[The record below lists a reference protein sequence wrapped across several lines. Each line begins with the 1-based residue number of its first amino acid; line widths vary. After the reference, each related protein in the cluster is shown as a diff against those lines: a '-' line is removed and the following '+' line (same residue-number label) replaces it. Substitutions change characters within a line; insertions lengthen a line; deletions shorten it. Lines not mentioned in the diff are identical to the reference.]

1 LRGGQDSFR
10 GEWARQDGDR
20 RLDVTTSVPASPPDA
35 HPAGPVPVERSD
47 LAEAGRMLLRTV
59 LPVGVALGLALAVYG
74 GTGHNLTIVLQD
86 RFPDDS
92 EYSGLFT
99 IMFSSALMVCAGI
112 AIGSLVVSR
121 AWSRWTG
128 DEGATSPA
136 RTAGLA
142 VAILCVWLGFDDMMM
157 VHDAILPGMGIPE
170 TAGLAVYAVIGVVLV
185 GWAFRPLRRERLGL
199 TFLTG
204 LALLGGS
211 LVGDEAEDFF
221 ETRIPPLATFLGHAE
236 DVVKFLAYVALCHL
250 CVLLAR
256 RVMART
262 LQAATERAAREA
274 VERSAPRRVTAT
286 VLPGRPDDRDDDRT
300 APIPQPLRS

>member
-1 LRGGQDSFR
+1 MTTPPPATSRG
-10 GEWARQDGDR
+10 
-20 RLDVTTSVPASPPDA
+20 A

-59 LPVGVALGLALAVYG
+59 LPTAVLLCAALAVYA
-74 GTGHNLTIVLQD
+74 GTGHDPTIVLQD

-99 IMFSSALMVCAGI
+99 ILFSSALMVCAGV
-112 AIGSLVVSR
+112 AIGSIVVSR
-121 AWSRWTG
+121 AWSRST
-128 DEGATSPA
+128 DDDGATSPA

-142 VAILCVWLGFDDMMM
+142 VAVLCVWLGYDDMMM

-170 TAGLAVYAVIGVVLV
+170 TAGLAVYAVVGVALV
-185 GWAFRPLRRERLGL
+185 VWAFRPLRRERLGL

-221 ETRIPPLATFLGHAE
+221 EKRIPPLATFLGHAE

-274 VERSAPRRVTAT
+274 VERASPRRVAAT
-286 VLPGRPDDRDDDRT
+286 VLPGRPDDRT
-300 APIPQPLRS
+300 TPIPVGAHRARAHAGPS

>member
-1 LRGGQDSFR
+1 V
-10 GEWARQDGDR
+10 A
-20 RLDVTTSVPASPPDA
+20 
-35 HPAGPVPVERSD
+35 VERSD

-59 LPVGVALGLALAVYG
+59 LPTAVLLCLALAVYG
-74 GTGHNLTIVLQD
+74 GTGHDPTIVLQD

-99 IMFSSALMVCAGI
+99 ILFSSALMVCAGV
-112 AIGSLVVSR
+112 AIGSIVVSR
-121 AWSRWTG
+121 AWSRFT
-128 DEGATSPA
+128 DDDGATSPA

-142 VAILCVWLGFDDMMM
+142 VAVLCVWLGFDDMMM

-170 TAGLAVYAVIGVVLV
+170 SAGLAVYAVIGVVLV
-185 GWAFRPLRRERLGL
+185 VWAFRPLRHERLGL
-199 TFLTG
+199 TFLAG

-256 RVMART
+256 RIMART

-274 VERSAPRRVTAT
+274 VERAGPRRVAAT
-286 VLPGRPDDRDDDRT
+286 VLPGRPDDRT
-300 APIPQPLRS
+300 TPIPAGALRAREHFRGL

>member
-1 LRGGQDSFR
+1 M
-10 GEWARQDGDR
+10 
-20 RLDVTTSVPASPPDA
+20 TTPSPTPPPGA
-35 HPAGPVPVERSD
+35 HPAGPVPIERSD
-47 LAEAGRMLLRTV
+47 LAEAGRMLLRSV
-59 LPVGVALGLALAVYG
+59 LPAAVLLCLALAVYG
-74 GTGHNLTIVLQD
+74 GTGHDLTIVLQD
-86 RFPDDS
+86 RFPEDS

-112 AIGSLVVSR
+112 ALGSLVVSR
-121 AWSRWTG
+121 AWGRWTG

-136 RTAGLA
+136 QTAGLA
-142 VAILCVWLGFDDMMM
+142 VAILCIWLGFDDMMM
-157 VHDAILPGMGIPE
+157 VHDAVLPGMGIPE
-170 TAGLAVYAVIGVVLV
+170 EAGLAVYAVVGIVLV
-185 GWAFRPLRRERLGL
+185 VWAFRPLRRERLGL
-199 TFLTG
+199 TFLAG

-274 VERSAPRRVTAT
+274 VERSNAPARVPMRVAT
-286 VLPGRPDDRDDDRT
+286 VSSPADDDRT
-300 APIPQPLRS
+300 TPIQLGSVPVGTHGGHHRRG

>member
-1 LRGGQDSFR
+1 V
-10 GEWARQDGDR
+10 A
-20 RLDVTTSVPASPPDA
+20 TPPPAPTSGT
-35 HPAGPVPVERSD
+35 HPAGPVPVDRSD

-59 LPVGVALGLALAVYG
+59 LPVGVVLGLALVVYG
-74 GTGHNLTIVLQD
+74 GTGHDLTIVLQD
-86 RFPDDS
+86 RFPDVS

-99 IMFSSALMVCAGI
+99 IMFSSALMVCAGV
-112 AIGSLVVSR
+112 AIGSLVVTR

-128 DEGATSPA
+128 DDGAASPA
-136 RTAGLA
+136 QTAGLA

-157 VHDAILPGMGIPE
+157 VHDAVLPGMGIPE
-170 TAGLAVYAVIGVVLV
+170 TAALAVYAVVGLVLV
-185 GWAFRPLRRERLGL
+185 AWAYRPLRRERLGL

-236 DVVKFLAYVALCHL
+236 DVVKFLAYAALCHL

-256 RVMART
+256 RVMSRT
-262 LQAATERAAREA
+262 MQVATERAAREA
-274 VERSAPRRVTAT
+274 VARTRAPVPVAVVPSRA
-286 VLPGRPDDRDDDRT
+286 DDRT
-300 APIPQPLRS
+300 VPIPAGPLRVRERPPGR

>member
-1 LRGGQDSFR
+1 M
-10 GEWARQDGDR
+10 
-20 RLDVTTSVPASPPDA
+20 PA
-35 HPAGPVPVERSD
+35 ERTD
-47 LAEAGRMLLRTV
+47 LAEAGRMLLRSV
-59 LPVGVALGLALAVYG
+59 LPAGVLLCLALAVYG
-74 GTGHNLTIVLQD
+74 GTGHDLTIVLQD
-86 RFPDDS
+86 RFPEDS

-121 AWSRWTG
+121 AWSRHTG

-136 RTAGLA
+136 QTAGLA

-157 VHDAILPGMGIPE
+157 VHDAVLPGMGIPE
-170 TAGLAVYAVIGVVLV
+170 TAGLAVYAVVGIALV
-185 GWAFRPLRRERLGL
+185 AWAFGPLRRERLGL
-199 TFLTG
+199 TFLAG

-221 ETRIPPLATFLGHAE
+221 EDRIPPLATFLGHAE

-274 VERSAPRRVTAT
+274 VERSAAPTRKPSPVPMRVTSAGS
-286 VLPGRPDDRDDDRT
+286 PADDRT
-300 APIPQPLRS
+300 TPIRVTPPEEYPRRS